1 MRAKKYCCE
10 DISLIENYEQAKLD
24 NFEGWVCHHKL
35 EIHSDYRNK
44 AKDLKKM
51 RLYYKRPACELIFLK
66 WGEHSE
72 QHQTGRK
79 RPDIV
84 ERNKKYTT
92 KGQIRSEFGKK
103 YFEHFG
109 IKRLDNVNQYKTEW
123 QYWNTHNH
131 KCRWEV

>member
-1 MRAKKYCCE
+1 MKCEKYCCE

-24 NFEGWVCHHKL
+24 DFEGWLCHHKL

-44 AKDLKKM
+44 VKDLKKM
-51 RLYYKRPACELIFLK
+51 GLYYNRPACELIFLK
-66 WGEHSE
+66 WGEHSAL
-72 QHQTGRK
+72 HHNGIK
-79 RPDIV
+79 RPDMI

-92 KGQIRSEFGKK
+92 KGQIRSVFGQK

-123 QYWNTHNH
+123 HYWKTHNH